1 MNRFTFFTSL
11 YLLPIAL
18 YAQLPLNQE
27 ASHKSITILRNQIGK
42 IAQDVQG
49 RVGVAAAIVE
59 TGELVEWHGKEQY
72 PMQSV
77 YKMPIGMAVLHL
89 VDEGKV
95 KLTQSIR
102 VEPAE
107 YVSKG
112 QRSPLRDEFPNGT
125 NVTVAELLRLAVSES
140 DGSASDVLMRIAGGA
155 QVIMTYLKTL
165 NVTGINVAN
174 TEKEIGSDN
183 TVQYRNWA
191 TPTEAVS
198 LLTSLQIGRG
208 LSTES
213 RALLLRLMTDTPTGL
228 KRLKGLLPKGTS
240 VAHKT
245 GSSGTVNNVAAA
257 TNDIGL
263 ITLPSGQHLAIA
275 VFVSDSKADDVT
287 REAVIARIAKAVW
300 EWAKG

>member
-11 YLLPIAL
+11 FLLPITL
-18 YAQLPLNQE
+18 FSQRPLNQDTKQRTT
-27 ASHKSITILRNQIGK
+27 AGLLKQIGE
-42 IAQDVQG
+42 IAQDAQG
-49 RVGVAAAIVE
+49 RVGVAVMVVE
-59 TGELVEWHGKEQY
+59 TGESVEWHGKEQY

-89 VDEGKV
+89 VDEGKLT
-95 KLTQSIR
+95 LTQSVR

-155 QVIMTYLKTL
+155 NVIRTYLKTL
-165 NVTGINVAN
+165 GVTGIQVAN

-183 TVQYRNWA
+183 AVQYRNWA
-191 TPTEAVS
+191 KPTEAVS
-198 LLTSLQIGRG
+198 LLTALQKGRG
-208 LSTES
+208 LSTKS
-213 RALLLRLMTDTPTGL
+213 RAHLLRLMIDTPTGL
-228 KRLKGLLPKGTS
+228 KRLKGLLPKGIT

-245 GSSGTVNNVAAA
+245 GSSGIINSVAAA

-263 ITLPSGQHLAIA
+263 ITLPTEQHLAIA
-275 VFVSDSKADDVT
+275 VFVSDSRTDDVT
-287 REAVIARIAKAVW
+287 REAVIARIAKAA
-300 EWAKG
+300 WAHFA